1 MLAQKTAVLA
11 ASERWSSAMSARSAE
26 IVDCLIIGGGPA
38 GLTAAT
44 YLARFH
50 LSTLVIDAGDG
61 RAAAIP
67 MTHNHSGFPE
77 GISGLELLGRMR
89 DQATKYGAVL
99 EPGMVN
105 SVSVADTG
113 LFVVKTVD
121 RTFSARTVLLATGVL
136 NRRPMTMPLS
146 QHDEAVACGLLR
158 YCPICDGYEVT
169 DRPVAVIGTG
179 KTGLAEAQFLRS
191 YTDKVSL
198 ISPEANHHL
207 DTSELAEVRAAEIDL
222 QLGPCLEFSLHSGS
236 IRVRLQA
243 KTLAF
248 ASIYP
253 ALGTTIRSELA
264 LSLGAQAT
272 GDGCPAIDSHQRT
285 SIRGLYAAGDVVS
298 GLDQI
303 SHAMGQAAVAATAIR
318 NDLAAI
324 RALQR

>member
-1 MLAQKTAVLA
+1 
-11 ASERWSSAMSARSAE
+11 MSARSAE
-26 IVDCLIIGGGPA
+26 IVDCLVIGGGPA

-50 LSTLVIDAGDG
+50 LLTLVIDAGDG
-61 RAAAIP
+61 RAATIP
-67 MTHNHSGFPE
+67 MTHNHSGFPD
-77 GISGLELLGRMR
+77 GISGFELLDRMR
-89 DQATKYGAVL
+89 DQATKYGAAFA
-99 EPGMVN
+99 PSIVN
-105 SVSVADTG
+105 SLSVAAG
-113 LFVVKTVD
+113 GRFVINTVD

-136 NRRPMTMPLS
+136 NNRPMRMPRG
-146 QHDEAVACGLLR
+146 QHDEAVASGLLR

-179 KTGLAEAQFLRS
+179 ESGLAEAEFLRS

-198 ISPEANHHL
+198 ISPEGDH
-207 DTSELAEVRAAEIDL
+207 DFDRSERARIQSAEIDL
-222 QLGPCLEFSLHSGS
+222 LQGPCLEFSLHSGTIQVKLPARS
-236 IRVRLQA
+236 V
-243 KTLAF
+243 AF

-264 LSLGAQAT
+264 LAIGAQAT
-272 GDGCPAIDSHQRT
+272 GDGCPVIDRHQRT

-303 SHAMGQAAVAATAIR
+303 SHAMGQAAVAATTIR

-324 RALQR
+324 RALRR